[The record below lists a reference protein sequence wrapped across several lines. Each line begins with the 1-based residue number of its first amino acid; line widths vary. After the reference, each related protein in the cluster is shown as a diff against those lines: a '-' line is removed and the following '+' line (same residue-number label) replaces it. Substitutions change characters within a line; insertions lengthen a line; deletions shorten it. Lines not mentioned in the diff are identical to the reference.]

1 MKALSNILM
10 LLFACT
16 VQMAAANWGGEQ
28 QGDSDVIVSGVVTSA
43 EDGQPLVGVAVMSG
57 PTNGVMTLDEP
68 LPVQLL
74 FSAVSVSRNTST
86 RCRRVRLP

>member
-16 VQMAAANWGGEQ
+16 VQAAAANWGEQ

-57 PTNGVMTLDEP
+57 PTNGVCDP
-68 LPVQLL
+68 GDGPD
-74 FSAVSVSRNTST
+74 AA
-86 RCRRVRLP
+86 

>member
-16 VQMAAANWGGEQ
+16 VQMAAANWGAH
-28 QGDSDVIVSGVVTSA
+28 QGDNDVIVSGVVTSA

-57 PTNGVMTLDEP
+57 PTNGVMTLDDGSYSIAAP
-68 LPVQLL
+68 
-74 FSAVSVSRNTST
+74 A
-86 RCRRVRLP
+86 VRLP

>member
-16 VQMAAANWGGEQ
+16 VQMAAANWGGH
-28 QGDSDVIVSGVVTSA
+28 QGDNDVIVSGVVTSA

-57 PTNGVMTLDEP
+57 PTNGVMTLDDGSYSIAAP
-68 LPVQLL
+68 AGSVIV
-74 FSAVSVSRNTST
+74 FSSIGFQK
-86 RCRRVRLP
+86 